1 MDQRQGQPSQRGR
14 GTGGQEPRG
23 SRPGPGNDDDRSRWW
38 RRPSRTQTFWILAAV
53 GLILAAKFL
62 GSMPSDEVV
71 VSYKEYRDYLKS
83 GQIAQGVV
91 IGADEFHGVLRNGD
105 KFSVDL
111 GPIDAA
117 TKLEWEAQA
126 IDFRFKERPFQWY
139 SVLLGVLPWLLFIA
153 FWVFMLRQMQGGPRG
168 LFSFGKSR
176 ARLLTEDKHKTTFGD
191 VAGADEAKQEL
202 EEIIEFLK
210 DPHKFQ
216 RLGGRIPK
224 GVLMVGPPGTGKTHL
239 ARAVAGEAA
248 VPFFSIS
255 GSDFVEMFVGVG
267 ASRVR
272 DLFEQGKASAPCI
285 IFIDEIDAVGRHRGA
300 GIGGGHDEREQ
311 TLNQLLVEMD
321 GFESNDGVILIA
333 ATNRPDVL
341 DPALLRPGRF
351 DRRVVVD
358 LPDVRGREGILQ
370 VHVRNVPVD
379 ADVDLKRVAQG
390 SPGLSG
396 ADLANLVNEAAL
408 LASRRGLAA
417 VSMADLE
424 EAKDKVMLGAE
435 RRSLV
440 MTDEDKRLSAY
451 HEAGHA
457 LVAKLLPG
465 AQPIHKA
472 TIIPRGQAMG
482 MVSFLADERRS
493 VTETRLR
500 AHLATA
506 LGGCSA
512 ERLIFNERSTG
523 AQGDYRQVTALA
535 RSMVCDWGMNR
546 GIGPLSLGGDA
557 DEIFVGREFTRRR
570 MLSDQTAEAIDHE
583 VRQLVLDAERVA
595 ADLLREHESQLRL
608 LAAALLEFEVLD
620 DVEIGAVLAGRL
632 LDRPSI
638 NPVGQT
644 GGRDDA
650 PAAVVDAGPSAADSA
665 GASPGVAVPAV
676 AALAGAPPGTAVA
689 APAGDRAVP
698 PTPPAA
704 ITGDQVPGPGS
715 PAS

>member
-1 MDQRQGQPSQRGR
+1 MEKRQGQPSRRERGTNGQEHRTGKSGPGTDEDRGR
-14 GTGGQEPRG
+14 R
-23 SRPGPGNDDDRSRWW
+23 W
-38 RRPSRTQTFWILAAV
+38 RRPSRTQTFWILFV
-53 GLILAAKFL
+53 LGLILAAKFL
-62 GSMPSDEVV
+62 GSMPSDERVI
-71 VSYKEYRDYLKS
+71 SYKEYRDYLKA
-83 GQIAQGVV
+83 GQIVQGVV
-91 IGADEFHGVLRNGD
+91 VGQDEFHGVLRDDERFTVN
-105 KFSVDL
+105 L

-117 TKLEWEAQA
+117 TKLEWEAQGL
-126 IDFRFKERPFQWY
+126 DFRFKQRPFQWY
-139 SVLLGVLPWLLFIA
+139 NVLLGFLPWLLMIA
-153 FWVFMLRQMQGGPRG
+153 FWIFMLRQMQGGPRG

-176 ARLLTEDKHKTTFGD
+176 ARLLTEDKQKTTFRD

-239 ARAVAGEAA
+239 ARAVAGEAG
-248 VPFFSIS
+248 VPFYSIS

-272 DLFEQGKASAPCI
+272 DLFEQGKANAPCI

-358 LPDVRGREGILQ
+358 LPDVRGREGVLR
-370 VHVRNVPVD
+370 VHVRNVPIGD
-379 ADVDLKRVAQG
+379 DVDLRRVAQG

-408 LASRRGLAA
+408 LASRRGLTA
-417 VSMADLE
+417 VSMADFE

-440 MTDEDKRLSAY
+440 MTEEDKRLPAY

-493 VTETRLR
+493 ITETRLR

-506 LGGCSA
+506 LGGCCA
-512 ERLIFNERSTG
+512 EKLIFSERSTG
-523 AQGDYRQVTALA
+523 AQGDYKQVTALA

-546 GIGPLSLGGDA
+546 ALGPLSLGGED

-570 MLSDQTAEAIDHE
+570 AFSDHTAEAIDQE
-583 VRQLVLDAERVA
+583 VRELVLDAERVA
-595 ADLLREHESQLRL
+595 TELLRQHEDRLRL
-608 LAAALLEFEVLD
+608 LAGALLEFEVLD
-620 DVEIGAVLAGRL
+620 DLEIDRILAGEPLARQARSHRPEEQAAADATGT
-632 LDRPSI
+632 DRPVTSEGAE
-638 NPVGQT
+638 PTETQ
-644 GGRDDA
+644 DD
-650 PAAVVDAGPSAADSA
+650 P
-665 GASPGVAVPAV
+665 
-676 AALAGAPPGTAVA
+676 
-689 APAGDRAVP
+689 PAGSP
-698 PTPPAA
+698 P
-704 ITGDQVPGPGS
+704 S
-715 PAS
+715 

>member
-1 MDQRQGQPSQRGR
+1 MEEDRRQSNGNRHQRRPENQG
-14 GTGGQEPRG
+14 
-23 SRPGPGNDDDRSRWW
+23 DDDKNRRW
-38 RRPSRTQTFWILAAV
+38 RRPSRTQAFWIFSVLV
-53 GLILAAKFL
+53 LVFAAKFF
-62 GSMPSDEVV
+62 GSMPSDERL
-71 VSYKEYRDYLKS
+71 VSYREYREYLND
-83 GQIAQGVV
+83 GQILEAQIVGES
-91 IGADEFHGVLRNGD
+91 EFHGMLRSGE
-105 KFSVDL
+105 KFVVNL

-117 TKLEWEAQA
+117 TKLEWEEQGL
-126 IDFRFKERPFQWY
+126 DFRFKEKPFQWY
-139 SVLLGVLPWLLFIA
+139 NLLLSFLPWLLFIG
-153 FWVFMLRQMQGGPRG
+153 FWIFMLRQMQGGPRG

-176 ARLLTEDKHKTTFGD
+176 AKLLMEDKHKTTFKD

-224 GVLMVGPPGTGKTHL
+224 GVLMVGSPGTGKTHL
-239 ARAVAGEAA
+239 ARAVSGEAG

-272 DLFEQGKASAPCI
+272 DLFEQGKANAPCI

-358 LPDVRGREGILQ
+358 LPDVRGREGILK
-370 VHVRNVPVD
+370 VHSRNVPLEEGVN
-379 ADVDLKRVAQG
+379 LKRVAQG
-390 SPGLSG
+390 TPGLSG

-408 LASRRGLAA
+408 LGSRNDRKA
-417 VSMADLE
+417 VAMADFE

-435 RRSLV
+435 RRSVVL
-440 MTDEDKRLSAY
+440 TEEDKKLSAY

-457 LVAKLLPG
+457 LVAMLLPE

-493 VTETRLR
+493 VTEARLR

-506 LGGCSA
+506 LGGCCA
-512 ERLIFNERSTG
+512 ESLIFNERSTG
-523 AQGDYRQVTALA
+523 AQGDYKQVTALA
-535 RSMVCDWGMNR
+535 HSMVCDWGMNKNL
-546 GIGPLSLGGDA
+546 GPLSLSGD
-557 DEIFVGREFTRRR
+557 DQEVFLGKEFARARNFSER
-570 MLSDQTAEAIDHE
+570 TAEAIDQE
-583 VRQLVLDAERVA
+583 IRDLVLDAERTA
-595 ADLLREHESQLRL
+595 AELLSENEEKLES
-608 LAAALLEFEVLD
+608 LAQALLEYEMLD
-620 DVEIGAVLAGRL
+620 DVEIDCILKGEPLERDSRSEGAEDGEAAAEEE
-632 LDRPSI
+632 
-638 NPVGQT
+638 PVATAQGDESEEAEERVAEEE
-644 GGRDDA
+644 RDEDA
-650 PAAVVDAGPSAADSA
+650 
-665 GASPGVAVPAV
+665 
-676 AALAGAPPGTAVA
+676 
-689 APAGDRAVP
+689 RE
-698 PTPPAA
+698 
-704 ITGDQVPGPGS
+704 
-715 PAS
+715 